1 MLPSGWRVTLPI
13 SISLSRGSVHHCMYV
28 LRTGFLPPV
37 SPASLVSVQ
46 APVPNSR
53 LPNSSLLGGGTH
65 CIRQESTLSSP
76 LVLHLSHPVQLR
88 KHSSPF

>member
-1 MLPSGWRVTLPI
+1 MLPSSWHLTLPM
-13 SISLSRGSVHHCMYV
+13 SISLSRGSVHHCMNV

-46 APVPNSR
+46 APVPTSR
-53 LPNSSLLGGGTH
+53 LPNSSLLGGATH
-65 CIRQESTLSSP
+65 SIGQESTLSSL
-76 LVLHLSHPVQLR
+76 LVLHPSHPFQLR